1 MTMKK
6 RSIYIIFLLMVSVM
20 VSAQKL
26 TVSAPHQ
33 VGVGDQFQ
41 VEYTVNSQD
50 VRGFHPGNM
59 PDGVEIL
66 YGPSTSSQSSF
77 HMVNGHT
84 SSSSS
89 MTISY
94 VMRATKKGTFT
105 IPPAQANVGGRSVAS
120 SAVRISATGGTRVS
134 HSNGNASM
142 MQEDDFPTTNHHSSA
157 PPRQGEDVFIRVSA
171 NKKSVH
177 EQEPVLLT
185 YQVYTLVDL
194 TALDGKMPDLKG
206 FHTQEVKLPM
216 QKTFHREQVNGRY
229 YNTVTW
235 SQYVMYP
242 QMTGDLEIP
251 PITFHGVVMQE
262 VRDPMAFILNG
273 GYEEVKRD
281 IKAPGLKIHVAP
293 LPTKPEGFS
302 GGVGTFTIS
311 AQLNQKELKA
321 GDPLNMRLVVSGVG
335 NLKLIKQP
343 EVVFPQ
349 EFDKYD
355 AKVTDKTHLTAR
367 GVEGNMVY
375 DILAVPR
382 KEGSY
387 TIQPV
392 KFVYYDTSSNS
403 YKTIQTQAFTVK
415 VEKGDGTQASE
426 VSDFTSLKNEDIRG
440 IKTGRAV
447 THTVGDIFFGS
458 VLYWFILL
466 VLLVVFGLLLYMFRK
481 TAIDHA
487 DVAKMRGKRA
497 NKIATKRLKKAS
509 RLMALGSSDDFY
521 DEVLRALWGY
531 VSDKLNMPVEQLSR
545 DNISERLSSHGVDEV
560 TVGNFIDALDECEFE
575 RYAPGDAKGN
585 MNKTFDKAMDAIMT
599 IENAMKTSKPRHGKD
614 TVAMLSVLF
623 MMMLPMPLQAV
634 TKDNADTE
642 YKKGNYQQA
651 IKDYEELLQKGVSAD
666 LYYNLGNAYYRVDNI
681 TKAVLAYER
690 ALLLSP
696 GDEDIRFNLQMA
708 RSKTIDKITPASEMF
723 FVTWYKAL
731 VNLMS
736 VDGWAYVAIGSLLL
750 LILFVLA
757 YLFSERIWIRKV
769 GFFCGIVSLVLFVLA
784 NVFAIQQRSQLSN
797 RTGAIVTAPS
807 VSVKKTP
814 GHSAQE
820 ECVLH
825 EGTRVEMTDKSM
837 KGWVGISLADGREG
851 WIESTKI
858 EEI

>member
-1 MTMKK
+1 M
-6 RSIYIIFLLMVSVM
+6 
-20 VSAQKL
+20 
-26 TVSAPHQ
+26 
-33 VGVGDQFQ
+33 
-41 VEYTVNSQD
+41 
-50 VRGFHPGNM
+50 
-59 PDGVEIL
+59 
-66 YGPSTSSQSSF
+66 
-77 HMVNGHT
+77 
-84 SSSSS
+84 
-89 MTISY
+89 
-94 VMRATKKGTFT
+94 
-105 IPPAQANVGGRSVAS
+105 
-120 SAVRISATGGTRVS
+120 
-134 HSNGNASM
+134 
-142 MQEDDFPTTNHHSSA
+142 
-157 PPRQGEDVFIRVSA
+157 
-171 NKKSVH
+171 
-177 EQEPVLLT
+177 
-185 YQVYTLVDL
+185 
-194 TALDGKMPDLKG
+194 
-206 FHTQEVKLPM
+206 
-216 QKTFHREQVNGRY
+216 
-229 YNTVTW
+229 
-235 SQYVMYP
+235 
-242 QMTGDLEIP
+242 
-251 PITFHGVVMQE
+251 
-262 VRDPMAFILNG
+262 
-273 GYEEVKRD
+273 
-281 IKAPGLKIHVAP
+281 
-293 LPTKPEGFS
+293 
-302 GGVGTFTIS
+302 
-311 AQLNQKELKA
+311 
-321 GDPLNMRLVVSGVG
+321 
-335 NLKLIKQP
+335 
-343 EVVFPQ
+343 
-349 EFDKYD
+349 
-355 AKVTDKTHLTAR
+355 
-367 GVEGNMVY
+367 
-375 DILAVPR
+375 
-382 KEGSY
+382 
-387 TIQPV
+387 
-392 KFVYYDTSSNS
+392 
-403 YKTIQTQAFTVK
+403 K

-531 VSDKLNMPVEQLSR
+531 VSDKLNMPVEQLSQ